1 MNLKELAT
9 LKNSYDRRKEL
20 LEFQEE
26 LKKNPLQESEYRAL
40 ITESNLN
47 SKEQISYMN
56 HIGTLR
62 KNEMLIDDIP
72 ESFEDFTARHE
83 KQGIV
88 PIKNSTMK
96 QMSPS
101 EFQQLTAKK
110 IAVYDDLNG
119 AEKVQHYR
127 YKGKDGLVYKTGE
140 GINVA
145 HQDTQDREQI
155 LRAQTNYRK
164 SKETIGKVLSEIE
177 VNGDKYQNFKNES

>member
-56 HIGTLR
+56 HMGTLR
-62 KNEMLIDDIP
+62 KNKMLIDDIP

-96 QMSPS
+96 QMSPA
-101 EFQQLTAKK
+101 EFQQLTTKK

-127 YKGKDGLVYKTGE
+127 FKTREGLIQNTGE

-145 HQDTQDREQI
+145 HIDTNDPEVIRN
-155 LRAQTNYRK
+155 AVKNYK
-164 SKETIGKVLSEIE
+164 QAKETIGKVLSEIE
-177 VNGDKYQNFKNES
+177 VNNDNYQNFKNES